1 VQNEENVPWHL
12 PSLSAMLRHIT
23 LSERILTCF
32 SGKLS
37 KLSFKVRISAF
48 VVLVTFA
55 LIGVYATASFTVTQW
70 YYWAFPEAQVTASY
84 RKDIRISKH
93 LFALELAKTIN
104 TTHPNRQYATVA
116 AARLDIE
123 SAVYKVKPEHYKSI
137 DNFIEEVK
145 KELSSGIDL
154 ANPGKKDVEH
164 LAKVIRHILYLR
176 LINHTAPQYLLSQGL
191 DERSLD
197 CDTLVTLYLAVGEA
211 LELPFRAVVLKT
223 NDPTRG
229 NIEHVMLVWRTQNGR
244 WYIDVTH
251 PDFTAPLNEQE
262 FRAYREK
269 EGFTTFSVL
278 NAADFLEDVKWTEV
292 AKYYY
297 NTIIYRR

>member
-1 VQNEENVPWHL
+1 
-12 PSLSAMLRHIT
+12 ML
-23 LSERILTCF
+23 LLYVSFSERILIRL

-37 KLSFKVRISAF
+37 KLSTRIKISAS
-48 VVLVTFA
+48 LALITFA
-55 LIGVYATASFTVTQW
+55 LIGVYAAASFTVKQW
-70 YYWAFPEAQVTASY
+70 YFRAFPEAQVTASY
-84 RKDIRISKH
+84 RKDIKISKH

-104 TTHPNRQYATVA
+104 TTHPSRKYATVA

-123 SAVYKVKPEHYKSI
+123 SAVYKVKPEHYKNI

-145 KELSSGIDL
+145 KELSSEIDL
-154 ANPGKKDVEH
+154 DNPGKKDVEH
-164 LAKVIRHILYLR
+164 LAKTVRHILSLR

-191 DERSLD
+191 DEKSLD

-229 NIEHVMLVWRTQNGR
+229 NIQHVMLVWRTEKGR
-244 WYIDVTH
+244 WYIEVTH
-251 PDFTAPLNEQE
+251 PNFTAPLNEQE
-262 FRAYREK
+262 FRAYRER
-269 EGFTTFSVL
+269 EGFTTFSEV
-278 NAADFLEDVKWTEV
+278 NASDFLEDVKWTEI